1 MMTKE
6 KSNSRRKLLIK
17 GGKQNKEVINI
28 KRMAVVTIQNWK
40 KEEMLLEEE
49 VVKLPRVL
57 AKSITLNLYLIENV
71 ELQKKPMLLLKQRVE
86 VEIKKVVTG
95 AILNHKEVKK
105 DQEPNL
111 IGWEKTRK
119 TWEVKED
126 VVEEACVGEAAA
138 VETLEEEVQAVV
150 VEILEGMVPAVDE
163 EAPEAWAEVV
173 KAVIVDEAVVVLEEI
188 VNLAEIAVVSVEEAQ
203 VEVVEIHVKE
213 VPVVVLLEEEVRAVD
228 EEILEEEVPAVD
240 EEEEV
245 LKPDE
250 KRKHDGEIILAV
262 DLVVDVV
269 ALGDVAAL
277 GVVVDPEVAVA
288 QVEVAPEDVVV
299 QEEKDE

>member
-138 VETLEEEVQAVV
+138 VETLEEEVQA
-150 VEILEGMVPAVDE
+150 GMVPAVDE